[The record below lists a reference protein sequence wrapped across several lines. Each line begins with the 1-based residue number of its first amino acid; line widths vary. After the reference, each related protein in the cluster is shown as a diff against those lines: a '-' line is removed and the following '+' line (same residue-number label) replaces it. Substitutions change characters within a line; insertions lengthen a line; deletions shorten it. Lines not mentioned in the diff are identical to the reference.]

1 MMTLPLTPDM
11 LEAAYNYLKVTP
23 PFNRWKLPDTD
34 DVSFKLS
41 KSQKE
46 FANYQ
51 WDGKNHTITVSIL
64 SVGHTATLLQYM
76 AHEVIHMFLEEK
88 GLESKTGGPD
98 VHNLHFKKFALQ
110 VCGYHGFDP
119 KAFY

>member
-1 MMTLPLTPDM
+1 MTLPLTPDM

-23 PFNRWKLPDTD
+23 PFNRWKLPDAD
-34 DVSFKLS
+34 DISFKLS
-41 KSQKE
+41 KAPKE

-51 WDGKNHTITVSIL
+51 WSGNNHTITVSIL
-64 SVGHTATLLQYM
+64 SVGHTLTLLQYM
-76 AHEVIHMFLEEK
+76 AHEVIHMYLEEK
-88 GLESKTGGPD
+88 GLESKSGGSD
-98 VHNLHFKKFALQ
+98 AHNLHFKKFALQ